1 MNIFDFYDYRD
12 FIKWYFSTLPNGG
25 YGKLAELAD
34 SSGVNRATITLV
46 LKMERDFTAD
56 QAFNACQ
63 FLGLNKIE
71 TDYFLNS
78 VQMQKAAQ
86 TKVRNHY
93 REKLDLLRNEYQ
105 DLQKRLGN
113 SKEFDENAK
122 AQFYSNWFY
131 SAIRLSTSIA
141 DYDNIDSIAKRLDL
155 PLNVVRQ
162 VVDFLLE
169 HNLVSQNENKLKM
182 AVQNTHLNANHPL
195 RSRHHMNWRLKSI
208 QKVDNKNNDE
218 LFFTSP
224 VSISKNDIPLVRE
237 ILLNA
242 IDDVF
247 KVVDP
252 SKEEELVC
260 LNIDWFRI

>member
-12 FIKWYFSTLPNGG
+12 YIKANFSALPNSG

-46 LKMERDFTAD
+46 LKKERDFTSD

-93 REKLDLLRNEYQ
+93 RDKLDLIRNEHQ
-105 DLQKRLGN
+105 DLQKRLGK

-141 DYDNIDSIAKRLDL
+141 ENDNIDTIAKHLDL
-155 PLNVVRQ
+155 PLNVVKQ

-169 HNLVSQNENKLKM
+169 HKLVSQIDNKLKIIFDEN
-182 AVQNTHLNANHPL
+182 VDKVH
-195 RSRHHMNWRLKSI
+195 SI
-208 QKVDNKNNDE
+208 
-218 LFFTSP
+218 
-224 VSISKNDIPLVRE
+224 E
-237 ILLNA
+237 IHYVN
-242 IDDVF
+242 
-247 KVVDP
+247 
-252 SKEEELVC
+252 SYY
-260 LNIDWFRI
+260 